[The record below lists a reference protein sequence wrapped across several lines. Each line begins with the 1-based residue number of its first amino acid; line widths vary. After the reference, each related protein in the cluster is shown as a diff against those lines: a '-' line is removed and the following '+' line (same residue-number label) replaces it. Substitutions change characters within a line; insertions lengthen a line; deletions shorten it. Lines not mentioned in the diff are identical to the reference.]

1 MAEDENAVVEPSEEI
16 SSEVQVKFFTKQEK
30 FAVPDTVFAVQGNL
44 AVPGLNSLINEI
56 LKEVSNDDEYKPV
69 QFDFLV
75 AGELLRTTITS
86 FLESKGVS
94 CENVIDVEYLE
105 STPTPSPLDC
115 ILHDDWVAAI
125 DFYKDWILT
134 GSYDHSI
141 HIWTRRGEHK
151 LNIPGHG
158 GPVKGVAWLYNDG
171 TDAAFISVST
181 DQTAMLWEWKIES
194 NSIECIHVCRGH
206 ERGLEAVTVS
216 ENRQQFATGGWDTLL
231 KIWSADVSKHRGEE
245 NEGEEGTTSK
255 KRKKE
260 YSSASSRTPLIT
272 LKGHKEAISAVQWI
286 ATDEILTS
294 SWDHTLK
301 LWDAE
306 LGGMKSEIVGNKS
319 FFDVH
324 YSPLSKLI
332 ITASADKQIRL
343 YDPRVRDGA
352 IVQSTFSSHKE
363 WVQSVRWSPIDSQ
376 LFTSASFDNTVKLWD
391 LRSSKVALFD
401 MLGHEDKVM
410 CVNWSDYR
418 YIMSGGQDNS
428 VRIFKT
434 KHQPKSAGDAKK
446 STVSQ

>member
-1 MAEDENAVVEPSEEI
+1 MAEEENTVETSDVP
-16 SSEVQVKFFTKQEK
+16 SEVQLKFFTKQEK
-30 FAVPDTVFAVQGNL
+30 YAVPDTVFAVQGNL
-44 AVPGLNSLINEI
+44 GVPGLNSLINEI
-56 LKEVSNDDEYKPV
+56 LKEDSNEDNYKDI
-69 QFDFLV
+69 QFDFLI
-75 AGELLRTTITS
+75 AGELLRTSVTS
-86 FLESKGVS
+86 FLESKGIS
-94 CENVIDVEYLE
+94 SENVIDVEYLE

-115 ILHDDWVAAI
+115 ILHDDWVSAI
-125 DFYKDWILT
+125 DFHNDWILT
-134 GSYDHSI
+134 GCYDHSV

-171 TDAAFISVST
+171 KDAAFISVST
-181 DQTAMLWEWKIES
+181 DQTAMIWEWKVES

-206 ERGLEAVTVS
+206 ERGLETVTVS
-216 ENRQQFATGGWDTLL
+216 ESRQQFATGGWDCLL
-231 KIWSADVSKHRGEE
+231 KIWSADISKERGEPSE
-245 NEGEEGTTSK
+245 NGEEGTTSK

-272 LKGHKEAISAVQWI
+272 LKGHKEAISAVQWT
-286 ATDEILTS
+286 AVDEIITS

-301 LWDAE
+301 IWDAE

-324 YSPLSKLI
+324 YSPLSKLV

-343 YDPRVRDGA
+343 YDPRVKEGA
-352 IVQSTFSSHKE
+352 IVKSTFSSHKE
-363 WVQSVRWSPIDSQ
+363 WVQSVRWSPIDPQ
-376 LFTSASFDNTVKLWD
+376 LFVSASFDNSVKLWD
-391 LRSSKVALFD
+391 LRSPKVPLFD

-428 VRIFKT
+428 VRVFKT
-434 KHQPKSAGDAKK
+434 KHQPKSGQK
-446 STVSQ
+446 SKA